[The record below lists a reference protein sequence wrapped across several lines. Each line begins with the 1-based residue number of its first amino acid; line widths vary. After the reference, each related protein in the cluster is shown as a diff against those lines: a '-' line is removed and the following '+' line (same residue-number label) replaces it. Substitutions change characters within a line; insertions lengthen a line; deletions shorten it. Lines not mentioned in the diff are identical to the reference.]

1 MPSERD
7 PASMHILWAKIE
19 AYADAREALAL
30 ILCQEPLD
38 RAGGA
43 RDAVATARADLR
55 RLLGLADE
63 DAELADLIAEVG
75 PSERDNFDRHGD
87 LRELRER
94 KRRRTRGAG
103 RP

>member
-7 PASMHILWAKIE
+7 PPAVRDLWAMIE

-30 ILCQEPLD
+30 FLCQEPLD
-38 RAGGA
+38 RAGGPQE
-43 RDAVATARADLR
+43 AVAAAR
-55 RLLGLADE
+55 ADE

-75 PSERDNFDRHGD
+75 PSERDNFDRHGE

-94 KRRRTRGAG
+94 KRRRTRGAE

>member
-1 MPSERD
+1 MPTERD
-7 PASMHILWAKIE
+7 PSWLRDLWAAIE

-30 ILCQEPLD
+30 FLCHEPID

-43 RDAVATARADLR
+43 RAAVATSRADLR
-55 RLLGLADE
+55 RRLGLADE

-75 PSERDNFDRHGD
+75 PSARDNFDRHGD

-94 KRRRTRGAG
+94 KRTRRPRG
-103 RP
+103 

>member
-7 PASMHILWAKIE
+7 PAPLRDLWAAIE

-30 ILCQEPLD
+30 SLCHEPID

-43 RDAVATARADLR
+43 QAAVATARADLR

-75 PSERDNFDRHGD
+75 PSARDNFDRHGD
-87 LRELRER
+87 LRELRAR
-94 KRRRTRGAG
+94 KAARDDG
-103 RP
+103 